1 MGGISR
7 YYYSLFCYLKKNNIN
22 FEVIPPI
29 YKNVYLK
36 YLDKKFKK
44 GIYFSRYPIHGIINK
59 LNNFFYN
66 SIINSAE
73 FDIFHDTYYS
83 SPPNSIRNKKKII
96 TVYDLIYEKFY
107 EKIKFQNT
115 ISYRKKIFEKM
126 DHFICI
132 SENTKNDLIELYN
145 IDEKKIDVI
154 YLGSDHLTNDLL
166 KISKNNSY
174 FETINFKKPFIL
186 YVGSRNRYKNF
197 KHLLDQISK
206 SKKIQ
211 NDFNIVL
218 FGGGKITIE
227 EKKIINNLGMQ
238 LNNFIQLEGDDNFLS
253 YLYNNARLF
262 IFPSIYEGF
271 GLPLLESMNA
281 NCPVICSNSK
291 TFVELGRDSVEYF
304 ELEKKDSLI
313 DKLNFLL
320 YSDHRINELKSL
332 GKIRARD
339 FSWEKCSHQTISI
352 YNKLK

>member
-1 MGGISR
+1 
-7 YYYSLFCYLKKNNIN
+7 
-22 FEVIPPI
+22 
-29 YKNVYLK
+29 
-36 YLDKKFKK
+36 
-44 GIYFSRYPIHGIINK
+44 
-59 LNNFFYN
+59 
-66 SIINSAE
+66 
-73 FDIFHDTYYS
+73 
-83 SPPNSIRNKKKII
+83 
-96 TVYDLIYEKFY
+96 
-107 EKIKFQNT
+107 
-115 ISYRKKIFEKM
+115 M

-174 FETINFKKPFIL
+174 FKTINFKRPFIL

-197 KHLLDQISK
+197 KLLLDQISK

-227 EKKIINNLGMQ
+227 EKKMINNLRMQ
-238 LNNFIQLEGDDNFLS
+238 LNNFIQLDGDDDFLNH
-253 YLYNNARLF
+253 LYSNARLF
-262 IFPSIYEGF
+262 IFPSTYEGF

-281 NCPVICSNSK
+281 NCPVICSNNK
-291 TFVELGRDSVEYF
+291 TFIELGRGNVEYF

-320 YSDHRINELKSL
+320 YSDHRIDELKTL
-332 GKIRARD
+332 GKIRASD
-339 FSWEKCSHQTISI
+339 FSWEKCSHQTINI
-352 YNKLK
+352 YDKLK